1 MVRSGFGLTPRSI
14 ALSLAVHAVLAALL
28 FVSLD
33 WTPTRKP
40 MAGRPQPEPIKA
52 AMVSEAEI
60 ERQLQEIRASEEK
73 KRLEEE
79 KAKQRLADL
88 QRQAKEAERK
98 REAEQKRVA
107 ELERKKKAE
116 QKRVAELERKKKA
129 EQEQAKQLALK
140 RKTEEERL
148 AKLKKEEQAKQD
160 REAEEKRQAEL
171 ARKKK
176 LEAEKK
182 RQAELARKKKLE
194 AERKRKAEVER
205 ERKLA
210 EQERERR
217 EAALQA
223 QLEAERVA
231 RLVDAA
237 RGQYV
242 PIIRQKVSR
251 NWNQPPN
258 TRSGIAARVQVR
270 LSAGGE
276 VINARIV
283 KSSGDPIFDRSV
295 ENAVYKASPLPIPQ
309 ERGINEQFRS
319 LTLTFKPEDLIS

>member
-1 MVRSGFGLTPRSI
+1 MVGRGFGLTPKSI
-14 ALSLAVHAVLAALL
+14 ALSLAVHAVLVALL

-40 MAGRPQPEPIKA
+40 MAGRPQAEPVKA

-60 ERQLQEIRASEEK
+60 ERQLQEIRAGEEK

-98 REAEQKRVA
+98 REAEQKRV
-107 ELERKKKAE
+107 
-116 QKRVAELERKKKA
+116 VELERKKKA

-140 RKTEEERL
+140 RKKEEERL
-148 AKLKKEEQAKQD
+148 AKLKKEEQAKKD

-176 LEAEKK
+176 AEAQKR

-194 AERKRKAEVER
+194 AERERKAKAER

-210 EQERERR
+210 EQERKRR

>member
-116 QKRVAELERKKKA
+116 Q
-129 EQEQAKQLALK
+129 EQAKQLALK
-140 RKTEEERL
+140 RKTEEDRL

>member
-98 REAEQKRVA
+98 REV
-107 ELERKKKAE
+107 E

-140 RKTEEERL
+140 RKTEEDRL

>member
-60 ERQLQEIRASEEK
+60 ERQLQEIRVSEEK

-98 REAEQKRVA
+98 REV
-107 ELERKKKAE
+107 E

-140 RKTEEERL
+140 RKTEEDRL

>member
-60 ERQLQEIRASEEK
+60 ERQLQEIRVSEEK

-98 REAEQKRVA
+98 RE
-107 ELERKKKAE
+107 AE